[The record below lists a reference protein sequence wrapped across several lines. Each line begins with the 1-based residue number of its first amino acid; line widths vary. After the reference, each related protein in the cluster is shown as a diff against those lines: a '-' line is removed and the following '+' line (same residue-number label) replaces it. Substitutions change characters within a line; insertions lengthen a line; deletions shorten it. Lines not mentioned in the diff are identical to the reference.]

1 MDIVPSDT
9 RITYNPT
16 EAWSNYIPRKR
27 ALSCLEGT
35 KVSSTTGSSLS
46 FDFTGPLVQ
55 LYSVSESAGV
65 RYSISVDS
73 QSIGTYDVSATG
85 TTGSDDCVPISL
97 YSAANLTD
105 GQHSLKLTVEESSNT
120 NGTMIF
126 AGIRYVEFSLVSIV
140 RLADMT

>member
-16 EAWSNYIPRKR
+16 EAWTNYTPRKR
-27 ALSCLEGT
+27 APSCLEGT
-35 KVSSTTGSSLS
+35 KLSSTTGSSLS

-65 RYSISVDS
+65 RYSINVDG

-85 TTGSDDCVPISL
+85 TTGSEDCVPVSL
-97 YSAANLTD
+97 YSTTNLTD
-105 GQHSLKLTVEESSNT
+105 GQHSLKLTVEDSLNN

-126 AGIRYVEFSLVSIV
+126 AGIRYVDSSLVSIV
-140 RLADMT
+140 HLADMT